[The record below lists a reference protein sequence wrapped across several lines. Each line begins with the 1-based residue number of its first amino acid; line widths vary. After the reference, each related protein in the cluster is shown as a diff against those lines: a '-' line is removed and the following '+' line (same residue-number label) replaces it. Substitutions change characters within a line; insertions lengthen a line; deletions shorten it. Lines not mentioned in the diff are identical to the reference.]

1 MAITSLAKT
10 FDEFTVGEKMVF
22 PLVTITEAHVVA
34 WAGLSGDFNPLH
46 MNQEY
51 AKTTT
56 TGAKVGGMV
65 PHGQFIAAISV
76 TPIGHLLAGTA
87 IAFLDLSFQFK
98 APFGVGDTLYV
109 EVEVSDKK
117 PSTKYDGGMVRFNLT
132 TRNQQGT
139 AVIEGSAAFLVSR
152 ENTLKL
158 PY

>member
-65 PHGQFIAAISV
+65 PHGQFIAAIPV
-76 TPIGHLLAGTA
+76 PPIGHLLAGTA
-87 IAFLDLSFQFK
+87 IAFMALYI
-98 APFGVGDTLYV
+98 PRTLWKV
-109 EVEVSDKK
+109 AAS
-117 PSTKYDGGMVRFNLT
+117 STIPT
-132 TRNQQGT
+132 
-139 AVIEGSAAFLVSR
+139 SW
-152 ENTLKL
+152 ENSPKG
-158 PY
+158 